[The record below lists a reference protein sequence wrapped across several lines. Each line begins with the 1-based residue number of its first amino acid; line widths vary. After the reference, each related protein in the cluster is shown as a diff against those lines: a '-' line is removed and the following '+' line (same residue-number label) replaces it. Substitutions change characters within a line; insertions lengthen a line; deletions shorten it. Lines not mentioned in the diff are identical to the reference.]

1 MSLDQTKN
9 QPSTSSPDAVLE
21 QVQVPSPPRDS
32 TTTAITPVRTNN
44 IEEKREWIQRRER
57 LHHLIG
63 LDRPE
68 TTTIVK
74 TATVESMLKTQ
85 RENFGIT
92 MPVLGQFVR
101 KYMQHRPRTNFDSL
115 KIHAGKV
122 HSTQYFFHSTIVLSG
137 FFSRQLFIRY
147 YHYQKRFH

>member
-1 MSLDQTKN
+1 M
-9 QPSTSSPDAVLE
+9 
-21 QVQVPSPPRDS
+21 PSPSRDS
-32 TTTAITPVRTNN
+32 TTMAMTPVRKNN
-44 IEEKREWIQRRER
+44 VEEKREWIQRRER

-68 TTTIVK
+68 TITMTK
-74 TATVESMLKTQ
+74 TVTVESMLKTQ

-115 KIHAGKV
+115 KMHAGKV
-122 HSTQYFFHSTIVLSG
+122 RLVVSLIQRVHCLSFLGNHLFFIAIIGRGSIN
-137 FFSRQLFIRY
+137 
-147 YHYQKRFH
+147 